1 MSASSIIYGN
11 DITHEVNTDGGDVGL
26 SVGIVS
32 ESEEETRLSNTRV
45 SDKEEL
51 EEVVVSRKAVSAH
64 AAGDTAKLRRKFRHI
79 MY

>member
-1 MSASSIIYGN
+1 M
-11 DITHEVNTDGGDVGL
+11 THEINTDGGDVGL

-45 SDKEEL
+45 PDKEEL

-64 AAGDTAKLRRKFRHI
+64 TTGDTAKLRRKCRRI
-79 MY
+79 VYQI